1 MKPPSTNTPPL
12 PMRSSRPGLDRPP
25 TAEERRRAQRVLLRM
40 GVKIHVAGK
49 SSHSGHTHT
58 VSASGAMVVLAEP
71 LSEGTAV
78 TIENLKTQTQIE
90 ARVVR
95 PPTMTAEGWL
105 VPMQFLTASP
115 KFWNVFFPPA
125 VN

>member
-1 MKPPSTNTPPL
+1 MKPPTNTPPL
-12 PMRSSRPGLDRPP
+12 PVRASRPGMDRPP

-40 GVKIHVAGK
+40 AVTIHVAGK
-49 SSHSGHTHT
+49 PSCSGHTHT
-58 VSASGAMVVLAEP
+58 VSASGAMVVLVEP

-78 TIENLKTQTQIE
+78 TIENRKTQTQIE

-95 PPTMTAEGWL
+95 PPTMTGEGWL
-105 VPMQFLTASP
+105 VPMQFLTPAP